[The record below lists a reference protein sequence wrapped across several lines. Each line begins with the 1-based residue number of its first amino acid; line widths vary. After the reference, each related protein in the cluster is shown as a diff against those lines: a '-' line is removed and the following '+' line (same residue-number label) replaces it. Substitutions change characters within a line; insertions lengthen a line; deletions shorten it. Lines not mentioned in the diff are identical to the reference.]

1 MPSAAPSAE
10 GGIRRTVRRLTTCLL
25 IAGFGIAFGVAG
37 CGGDDSDTDGFSQGY
52 NDAIERLG
60 RVNEDLAG
68 LRNSRSTRAI
78 AHEFEDF
85 GDALERTRAD
95 LSGLQPPADAEDEFD
110 SVLAALED
118 GVRASRRA
126 AHAARAIRP
135 AGQRRAVRD
144 LQRAAEELAAAEDAL
159 RRAVQAGEG

>member
-1 MPSAAPSAE
+1 MPSARGDITSAL
-10 GGIRRTVRRLTTCLL
+10 RRFTTCLL
-25 IAGFGIAFGVAG
+25 IAAFGTAFAAVG
-37 CGGDDSDTDGFSQGY
+37 CGDDDSATDGFSQDY
-52 NDAIERLG
+52 NTAIQRLA

-85 GDALERTRAD
+85 GAALERTRAD
-95 LSGLQPPADAEDEFD
+95 LSRLAPPAGAADEFD
-110 SVLAALED
+110 AVLTALED

-135 AGQRRAVRD
+135 AGQRRAVQD

-159 RRAVQAGEG
+159 RRAVAADEG

>member
-1 MPSAAPSAE
+1 
-10 GGIRRTVRRLTTCLL
+10 VRGLTTSLL
-25 IAGFGIAFGVAG
+25 IAIFAALALIAG
-37 CGGDDSDTDGFSQGY
+37 CGDDDSDTDGFSQGY
-52 NDAIERLG
+52 NAAIERLG

-85 GDALERTRAD
+85 GAALEGTRED
-95 LSGLQPPADAEDEFD
+95 LARLEPPAGAADEFEA
-110 SVLAALED
+110 VLASLED

-144 LQRAAEELAAAEDAL
+144 LQRAAEELAAAENAL

>member
-1 MPSAAPSAE
+1 M
-10 GGIRRTVRRLTTCLL
+10 TRLTTCLL
-25 IAGFGIAFGVAG
+25 IATFALSGALAA
-37 CGGDDSDTDGFSQGY
+37 CGDDDTDTTSFSEGY
-52 NDAIERLG
+52 NSAIQRLG

-85 GDALERTRAD
+85 AAALQRTEAA
-95 LSGLQPPADAEDEFD
+95 LSRLEPPARATEEFD
-110 SVLAALED
+110 AVLAALDD

-144 LQRAAEELAAAEDAL
+144 LQRAAEELAAAENAL
-159 RRAVQAGEG
+159 RRAVASG